1 MESPFRIGVLY
12 PSTGAEDDYF
22 RMARLLTPRAEVVMA
37 HTEGPDR
44 HEPHI
49 GRLVGSSKYLLAG
62 AGHASPRHG
71 YGRPFGQVAEALIS
85 VGGERF

>member
-1 MESPFRIGVLY
+1 MKNPFRVGVLY

-22 RMARLLTPRAEVVMA
+22 RIVRLLSPRAEVVLA

-49 GRLVGSSKYLLAG
+49 GRLVGSSRYLLAG
-62 AGHASPRHG
+62 AAQ
-71 YGRPFGQVAEALIS
+71 RPCLYLNLH
-85 VGGERF
+85 